1 MPARP
6 DQHDEA
12 TLARWAHRKRAL
24 GARLRELRLAR
35 GLTQESVALESG
47 ISRNQIIAIEWGR
60 SSIATER
67 LFDLAD
73 ALGVQAQDL
82 LVEASEEP
90 IPEQYRG
97 GRSRRSVKEHR
108 DPM

>member
-1 MPARP
+1 M
-6 DQHDEA
+6 
-12 TLARWAHRKRAL
+12 
-24 GARLRELRLAR
+24 AR

-82 LVEASEEP
+82 LVEASEAP
-90 IPEQYRG
+90 APEQHRG
-97 GRSRRSVKEHR
+97 GRSRRSVKEPR
-108 DPM
+108 DPV